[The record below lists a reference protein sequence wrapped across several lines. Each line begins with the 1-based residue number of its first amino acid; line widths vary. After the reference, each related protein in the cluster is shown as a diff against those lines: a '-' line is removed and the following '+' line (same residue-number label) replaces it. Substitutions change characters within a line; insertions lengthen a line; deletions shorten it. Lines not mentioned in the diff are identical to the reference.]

1 VPDLDDTLEWLALMR
16 HHGAPTRLLDWTY
29 SFFVAVYFACEEAKT
44 NAPCVVYAL
53 DTRKCVRDA
62 KRQLAAV
69 LALSPDEVDNPEYD
83 ALYVDGSPESRERF
97 DRAMMS
103 GIAVIYP
110 GEPVQA

>member
-1 VPDLDDTLEWLALMR
+1 LT
-16 HHGAPTRLLDWTY
+16 TRWSGWPSCVITEPARGLLDWTY

-103 GIAVIYP
+103 GIAVIHR
-110 GEPVQA
+110 